1 MKTIIALLILTMFI
15 LGGCATQKACCPPK
29 DVIFYVYGYQGVI
42 LIEMEKDFFNKDKEG
57 KEWMDAKKFYESMK
71 KKEPMKNELKKQSND
86 AVKETDKE
94 VEFNI
99 DKLRAQLIEQIKA
112 NHLAFEKE
120 YRKEIKELYH

>member
-1 MKTIIALLILTMFI
+1 MKTRIILLILTMFI
-15 LGGCATQKACCPPK
+15 LGGCATQKACCPHK
-29 DVIFYVYGYQGVI
+29 DVILGVETPFGVI
-42 LIEMEKDFFNKDKEG
+42 PAIIPKGYLDKDKEDENYIDPKNYDEMM
-57 KEWMDAKKFYESMK
+57 KE
-71 KKEPMKNELKKQSND
+71 ELKKQSND